1 MRYINYRN
9 ALWHSIFLL
18 VASLINCQTWVI
30 ETNGI
35 TLRVVVDGPR
45 LGSSCGSTKP
55 KPADEQ

>member
-1 MRYINYRN
+1 M
-9 ALWHSIFLL
+9 
-18 VASLINCQTWVI
+18 T
-30 ETNGI
+30 GI